1 MVVAPP
7 FQLGLLGWLYKKI
20 KGAALIYHIHDLQI
34 DAALELGMIKLKY
47 MAGLMFRLERFI
59 LRKADFVSSISEGM
73 IRKIKAKYER
83 PVILFP
89 NWANTSLHYPIVNK
103 DLLKTQ
109 FNFTPAD
116 KIILYSGAIGEK
128 QGLELILHSA
138 HIINRPG
145 IKFVICGSGPY
156 KEKLHLLMKKMN
168 VKNVLF
174 VDLQPKELFNEFLN
188 AADIHLILQ
197 KATANDLVMPS
208 KLANILAIGGVAIIS
223 APKESIL
230 YNLISKNS
238 IGLVVEPDNQSAL
251 IETIN
256 FALDR
261 VNVKIQENAR
271 TYAENNFTL
280 KIVLQEFIKKILP
293 QVKEDF
299 SFGVKNNKEIKLNEP
314 V

>member
-1 MVVAPP
+1 
-7 FQLGLLGWLYKKI
+7 
-20 KGAALIYHIHDLQI
+20 
-34 DAALELGMIKLKY
+34 
-47 MAGLMFRLERFI
+47 MFKVEKNI
-59 LRKADFVSSISEGM
+59 MKNADFVSSISEGM
-73 IRKIKAKYER
+73 IQKIRLKYSK
-83 PVILFP
+83 PIIYFP
-89 NWANTSLHYPIVNK
+89 NWADVDAFFPILNK
-103 DLLKTQ
+103 EKLKLK
-109 FNFTPAD
+109 FNFSPSD